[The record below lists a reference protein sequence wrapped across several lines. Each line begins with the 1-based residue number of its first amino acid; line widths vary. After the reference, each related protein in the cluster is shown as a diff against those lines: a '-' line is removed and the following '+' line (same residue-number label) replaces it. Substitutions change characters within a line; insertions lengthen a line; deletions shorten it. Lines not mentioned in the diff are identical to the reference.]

1 LSLDEHIDN
10 YNNYKNDNEDEGE
23 LDYAFGHMLIY
34 QLIRFWDSRYYM
46 GKFLEE
52 YDAPRSNLQL
62 TFVNENGL
70 KQYMKSYQIIKD
82 CIKNE
87 LMDMEQWNLF
97 QQYIVEYNGQSL
109 FHDNVNEFK
118 KQWNKY
124 NISSLIDILKK
135 IATQEEVII
144 EHLKRMRD
152 SLVIE
157 ENGEDCR
164 F

>member
-1 LSLDEHIDN
+1 
-10 YNNYKNDNEDEGE
+10 
-23 LDYAFGHMLIY
+23 M
-34 QLIRFWDSRYYM
+34 
-46 GKFLEE
+46 
-52 YDAPRSNLQL
+52 NL
-62 TFVNENGL
+62 
-70 KQYMKSYQIIKD
+70 
-82 CIKNE
+82 
-87 LMDMEQWNLF
+87 
-97 QQYIVEYNGQSL
+97 
-109 FHDNVNEFK
+109 K

>member
-1 LSLDEHIDN
+1 MHLINRKTIYRILNNAIKQHELNDKYCDLVGKEALIKIVEELQLSLDEHIDN

-118 KQWNKY
+118 K
-124 NISSLIDILKK
+124 
-135 IATQEEVII
+135 TME
-144 EHLKRMRD
+144 
-152 SLVIE
+152 
-157 ENGEDCR
+157 
-164 F
+164 